1 MSFESTPAATVLSG
15 FPKLPVQ
22 MIQRLPVLE
31 QLARYAFVSAVALGL
46 DFAVFLILNHAEAVS
61 AAMAGAMGYSMG
73 LLLHYVL
80 SVRLVFDPNSS
91 LKTRRRLFAEF
102 AASGLFGICITWVV
116 IHVATNALAMGSV
129 SAKGLAVVVS
139 FLAVFVIRRSI
150 IFAAR

>member
-1 MSFESTPAATVLSG
+1 MSFETTSAAAGFSGLPRLPA
-15 FPKLPVQ
+15 Q
-22 MIQRLPVLE
+22 IMQRLPVLE
-31 QLARYAFVSAVALGL
+31 QLGRYAFVSAVALGL
-46 DFAVFLILNHAEAVS
+46 DFAVFLILNHSEAVT
-61 AAMAGAMGYSMG
+61 AAMAGAIGYSMG

-102 AASGLFGICITWVV
+102 AASGLFGICITWAV
-116 IHVATNALAMGSV
+116 IHIATNALAMHSV
-129 SAKGLAVVVS
+129 SAKGLAVAVS